1 MAKRTAKRRKPQKK
15 PDVSQNGNGAVD
27 QVHFVSISD
36 ETRRR
41 YLNYAMSVIMARALP
56 DVRDGLKPVQRRI
69 LYVMHQE
76 LRLTADAKFRKCAKI
91 CGDTT
96 GNYHPHDQ
104 RAVYDALVR
113 MAQSFTL
120 RDPLVDG
127 QGNFGSIF
135 GLPAAAE
142 RYTEARL
149 TALADQLMQ
158 ELRFDTVEMRSN
170 YDATRQEPVVLPAR
184 FPNLLVNGAAGI
196 AVGMATNIPPHN
208 LGEVV
213 KGCLQLIDQPQATVA
228 QVMKSIK
235 GPDFPLGG
243 RIVTDRKELRKAYE
257 DGRGTIKL
265 RGEWKFD
272 KEGRRQSD
280 RRLVVYSIPY
290 GVETGPL
297 VTELGAIRDSRKL
310 PQLQDVVD
318 ETSDE
323 NGLRIVLHLRSA
335 EDAEPVMAYLYKHT
349 ALEQNFSY
357 NATCLVPDEH
367 GAIVP
372 RRCNLTELLRYF
384 LDFRFG
390 TVRRRFEYQLAQ
402 LERRIHVLEGF
413 AIVFDGLEQALKIIR
428 RSEGKQD
435 ASQKLQR
442 AFPLDEVQAN
452 AVLELQLYR
461 ISQLEIGRIRE
472 ELKEKRAEA
481 ARIRAIL
488 KSDRK
493 LWRVVRQEL
502 SELGA
507 QFGSPRRTSIG
518 TADEIA
524 EFDPQAYILKEN
536 TNVVVTAD
544 GWIRRV
550 GRTSGIDKLRVRD
563 GDAVI
568 AVVPA
573 STLDHVVFFCS
584 DGTAYTLPVSEI
596 PASTGYGEPLAKHA
610 KLRDG
615 ASVVGAITTDSRFT
629 PGDIVKKNAPP
640 SPYLFVATARGQVLR
655 ISFTTFRQPSTKA
668 GRRYCR
674 LGKGDRVVHL
684 GFVDDKD
691 TLFLISKH
699 ARLIHFSTKDVPIL
713 SGPGKGVR
721 GLKLTEAGDEV
732 LGARRL
738 SRPSDSLKVINDHHR
753 ELAFGQQKYQVTSR
767 GGKGVKTS
775 QRTGIRSIV
784 PPEIE
789 LVDWEGV
796 E

>member
-1 MAKRTAKRRKPQKK
+1 MAKRSARRPKP
-15 PDVSQNGNGAVD
+15 PRASDSPQNGNATPD
-27 QVHFVSISD
+27 QIQFVSISD

-69 LYVMHQE
+69 LYVMHHE

-149 TALADQLMQ
+149 TALADHLMQ
-158 ELRFDTVEMRSN
+158 ELRFDTVDVRAN
-170 YDATRQEPVVLPAR
+170 YDATRQEPVVMPAR

-208 LGEVV
+208 LGEVIS
-213 KGCLQLIDQPQATVA
+213 GCLALIDQPEASVA
-228 QVMKSIK
+228 QVMKAIK

-243 RIVTDRKELRKAYE
+243 RIVTDRRELRIAYE
-257 DGRGTIKL
+257 EGRGTIKL

-272 KEGRRQSD
+272 KEKRQQAEN
-280 RRLVVYSIPY
+280 RLVIYSIPY

-297 VTELGAIRDSRKL
+297 MTELGVIRDSRKL
-310 PQLQDVVD
+310 PQLLDVVD
-318 ETSDE
+318 ESSDE
-323 NGLRIVLHLRSA
+323 NGLRIVLHIRSG

-349 ALEQNFSY
+349 SLEQNFAY

-372 RRCNLTELLRYF
+372 KRCSLTELLRYF
-384 LDFRFG
+384 LEFRFA
-390 TVRRRFEYQLAQ
+390 TVRRRFQFQLAQ
-402 LERRIHVLEGF
+402 LERRIHILEGF
-413 AIVFDGLEQALKIIR
+413 AIIFDGLEQALKIIR
-428 RSEGKQD
+428 KSEGKQD
-435 ASQKLQR
+435 ASEKLQK
-442 AFPLDEVQAN
+442 AFPLDEEQAN

-461 ISQLEIGRIRE
+461 ISQLEIGRIKE
-472 ELKEKRAEA
+472 ELAEKRAEA
-481 ARIRAIL
+481 ERIRTIL

-493 LWRVVRQEL
+493 LWGVVRAEL
-502 SELGA
+502 NELGT
-507 QFGSPRRTSIG
+507 QFGTPRRTTIG
-518 TADEIA
+518 TAEEIT

-536 TNVVVTAD
+536 TNVVVSAD

-563 GDAVI
+563 GDSVL

-596 PASTGYGEPLAKHA
+596 PASTGYGEPLAKHV
-610 KLRDG
+610 KLKDG
-615 ASVVGAITTDSRFT
+615 ASVIAAITTDARFT
-629 PGDIVKKNAPP
+629 PADVVKKNSPP
-640 SPYLFVATARGQVLR
+640 SPYLFVATANGQVLR
-655 ISFTTFRQPSTKA
+655 LSFTTFRQPSTKA
-668 GRRYCR
+668 GRRFCR
-674 LGKGDRVVHL
+674 LGKGDRAIHAE
-684 GFVDDKD
+684 FVSDKD
-691 TLFLISKH
+691 TLFLISKR
-699 ARLIHFSTKDVPIL
+699 ARLIHFSTTDVPIL

-721 GLKLTEAGDEV
+721 GLKLVEPGDEV
-732 LGARRL
+732 LGARKL
-738 SRPSDSLKVINDHHR
+738 SRPGDTLKVINDHHR
-753 ELAFGQQKYQVTSR
+753 ELAFGQHKYTVTSR

-784 PPEIE
+784 PPEIT
-789 LVDWEGV
+789 LVEWEGV